1 MFDWEAMSALSIRP
15 ASERDLPRLLEIYN
29 HYVVHTPITFDLEP
43 LTLEQR
49 RPWFEQFAA
58 TGRHRLLVA
67 EEAGVVL
74 AYAGTHQFRVKRA
87 YDPTVETSVYCA
99 HEATGRGIGTQLYT
113 ALFEAVQ
120 AEDIRTYIA
129 GVTLPNPASITLHER
144 HGFVPVG
151 TMHDVGRKFGK
162 YWAVRWFEKVA
173 TGD

>member
-1 MFDWEAMSALSIRP
+1 MSALSIRP

-49 RPWFEQFAA
+49 RPWFEQFAD

-67 EEAGVVL
+67 EEAGVVVG
-74 AYAGTHQFRVKRA
+74 YAGTPSVSRQEGLRPDGRDERLLRSRGHRPRHRHPALRQRCSRRFRR
-87 YDPTVETSVYCA
+87 
-99 HEATGRGIGTQLYT
+99 
-113 ALFEAVQ
+113 
-120 AEDIRTYIA
+120 EDIHTYIA

-173 TGD
+173 TGV